1 MKSAIAKAWIL
12 VAVLSIIS
20 LGGSRGALC
29 QQEMHPDPAVS
40 TPAALP
46 DAPAPTA
53 TPDANSGSDKPVTV
67 KGSIMRGLHDEVAVL
82 TSPARFQVRDL
93 RWFVPLTAATA
104 TAFVTDEKTMQEVV
118 TSNPS
123 FNQRAI
129 DVSNGM
135 VGGVIAMP
143 VALFAAGSLRHDD
156 HARETGILGSQAMVN
171 AFLVGEL
178 VKLVSFRERPNVD
191 NGEGRFFVGSSGA
204 NSSFVSEHSLI
215 AWSSAAVVAG
225 EYKSPWVQAG
235 VYSLAT
241 GVSVTRVLGREHF
254 PSDVLLGSAAGWLIG
269 HYVYKVHHHWH
280 RAE

>member
-1 MKSAIAKAWIL
+1 MKLFGAKACS
-12 VAVLSIIS
+12 VVMGLSMIS
-20 LGGSRGALC
+20 PGVGQYALG
-29 QQEMHPDPAVS
+29 QQASVPATAS
-40 TPAALP
+40 SSPAALP

-53 TPDANSGSDKPVTV
+53 EATADSGSDKPVTV

-123 FNQRAI
+123 FNQRAV

-178 VKLVSFRERPNVD
+178 VKLVSFRERPSVD
-191 NGEGRFFVGSSGA
+191 NGEGRFYVGSSGA

-241 GVSVTRVLGREHF
+241 GVSVTRVLGRQHF

-280 RAE
+280 RVQ

>member
-1 MKSAIAKAWIL
+1 MKFAIAKMWIL
-12 VAVLSIIS
+12 VVVLSIIS
-20 LGGSRGALC
+20 LWGSRNALC
-29 QQEMHPDPAVS
+29 QQETHPDPAVS
-40 TPAALP
+40 APAALP

-53 TPDANSGSDKPVTV
+53 AADASSGSDKPVTV

-118 TSNPS
+118 TSNPA

-225 EYKSPWVQAG
+225 EYKSP
-235 VYSLAT
+235 
-241 GVSVTRVLGREHF
+241 
-254 PSDVLLGSAAGWLIG
+254 
-269 HYVYKVHHHWH
+269 
-280 RAE
+280 